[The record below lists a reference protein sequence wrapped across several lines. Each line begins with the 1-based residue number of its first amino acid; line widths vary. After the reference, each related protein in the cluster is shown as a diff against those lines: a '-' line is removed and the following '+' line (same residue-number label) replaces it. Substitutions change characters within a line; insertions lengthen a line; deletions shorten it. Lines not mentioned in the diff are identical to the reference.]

1 MKKVSNLLAI
11 VGAVLAIGFVINI
24 VSAGAARYSRDNS
37 MLQQWSM
44 EYRAIHP

>member
-1 MKKVSNLLAI
+1 MKKLTTLLAI
-11 VGAVLAIGFVINI
+11 VGAVLAIGFAINI

-37 MLQQWSM
+37 RLQQWSM